1 MVDLSISANS
11 FLIGPMIGDQAN
23 PFKFNVATIIMAA
36 KCPPSL
42 WPYRVVMPSL
52 TRCQYWQTAS
62 CEHPST
68 TWFNCGS
75 QVSSLFVAI
84 SRLVDM
90 PSLTRCQYYKPPP
103 FIFLWAPKAPP
114 GSMWRQLLWQPS
126 VLSICV
132 YSCEQFCKIWSA
144 NIELLETMHPSTTWF
159 NVAPIIVAA
168 KWTLSLW
175 PYQDWSM
182 CQV

>member
-90 PSLTRCQYYKPPP
+90 PILTRCQYYKPPP
-103 FIFLWAPKAPP
+103 FIFLWAPKHHLVQCGDNDH
-114 GSMWRQLLWQPS
+114 GSQVS
-126 VLSICV
+126 S
-132 YSCEQFCKIWSA
+132 
-144 NIELLETMHPSTTWF
+144 
-159 NVAPIIVAA
+159 
-168 KWTLSLW
+168 LSLW
-175 PYQDWSM
+175 PYLVDVPSLTL
-182 CQV
+182 CQYWQTASFYNLVTILQNSIVWVGQYANI